1 MKPIPHVITAIHA
14 YELMVIKIAIKSGC
28 RNTLPKWF
36 EVQTSLDSIVGRDV
50 AMSYYP
56 DSEPMSQLTG
66 RQVAGIQKLRRANKI
81 HTV

>member
-1 MKPIPHVITAIHA
+1 MWVPVRDGKA
-14 YELMVIKIAIKSGC
+14 
-28 RNTLPKWF
+28 NTNGTYPAC
-36 EVQTSLDSIVGRDV
+36 DYGHPRIRADVGRDV